1 MGNCATCCGKA
12 DTHEVDTT
20 EKLKTGGKLKAESG
34 FPGAAN
40 DMKKYPG
47 TNYIIMFK
55 NYVHLI
61 YLQFA

>member
-12 DTHEVDTT
+12 DTHEIDTS
-20 EKLKTGGKLKAESG
+20 EKLKTGGKLKAEAG

-47 TNYIIMFK
+47 TLILFKHYI
-55 NYVHLI
+55 
-61 YLQFA
+61 